1 MNKWKVIA
9 PLGLLAAAGAAAA
22 LLLTKKDAPD
32 AAKSAPAD
40 KKKAAPQEKM
50 MKTGEYS
57 FVSGFKDAK
66 TVEVRLDYDA
76 LRFGFDVIGEDFLCY
91 SSDSHVALITG
102 EDFSMQMEY
111 ASYYKGE
118 DFSYLAGAAETKYS
132 GFAPVSFNGVKG
144 IRYRAKSLVLPVG
157 RKALK
162 IICGSSHARC
172 GIGISAAGH
181 KLLAAQII
189 RLDIVAL
196 LGGVKLVNLVVCL
209 HGSRV
214 VTVVQRYESHVAVD
228 LVSPLGGVVTV
239 DVCRERSRV
248 FIEVE

>member
-1 MNKWKVIA
+1 MNKWRVIA

-76 LRFGFDVIGEDFLCY
+76 LRFGFDVIGEDFLSY
-91 SSDSHVALITG
+91 SSDSHVAVITG
-102 EDFSMQMEY
+102 EEFSMQMEY

-118 DFSYLAGAAETKYS
+118 DLAFITAAAEKKYP
-132 GFAPVSFNGVKG
+132 GFARVSFNGVEG
-144 IRYRAKSLVLPVG
+144 FRYREGDSVCFCLPVDEYSYLLLTLL
-157 RKALK
+157 KAQGCDKTVEELAE
-162 IICGSSHARC
+162 GEDLRELLSTLR
-172 GIGISAAGH
+172 ISAG
-181 KLLAAQII
+181 
-189 RLDIVAL
+189 
-196 LGGVKLVNLVVCL
+196 
-209 HGSRV
+209 
-214 VTVVQRYESHVAVD
+214 E
-228 LVSPLGGVVTV
+228 
-239 DVCRERSRV
+239 
-248 FIEVE
+248 

>member
-144 IRYRAKSLVLPVG
+144 IRYREGDGICFCLEVDEYSYLLLTLL
-157 RKALK
+157 KAQGCDKTVEEL
-162 IICGSSHARC
+162 
-172 GIGISAAGH
+172 AAGEDLRE
-181 KLLAAQII
+181 LLETLRISI
-189 RLDIVAL
+189 RD
-196 LGGVKLVNLVVCL
+196 
-209 HGSRV
+209 
-214 VTVVQRYESHVAVD
+214 
-228 LVSPLGGVVTV
+228 
-239 DVCRERSRV
+239 
-248 FIEVE
+248 

>member
-118 DFSYLAGAAETKYS
+118 DLAVVTAAAEKKYPGFARVAFNGIEGFRYREGDGICFCLGVDEYSYLLLTLLKAQGCDKTVEELAGGEDL
-132 GFAPVSFNGVKG
+132 
-144 IRYRAKSLVLPVG
+144 RE
-157 RKALK
+157 
-162 IICGSSHARC
+162 
-172 GIGISAAGH
+172 
-181 KLLAAQII
+181 
-189 RLDIVAL
+189 L
-196 LGGVKLVNLVVCL
+196 LGTIRIGV
-209 HGSRV
+209 
-214 VTVVQRYESHVAVD
+214 
-228 LVSPLGGVVTV
+228 
-239 DVCRERSRV
+239 RE
-248 FIEVE
+248 